1 MRRLIQISGIATLCL
16 FAVIALYGLSA
27 FLYNRHL
34 VEYEIEVA
42 GWPEAEAFSEPTVW
56 QTDHPK
62 RARILALEGGAMFG
76 LAELEVL
83 KALEEK
89 SGKRIYEMF
98 DFVAGASTGAIIST
112 LLFYPDPKTGEPMTA
127 AEAIDAYSRFGADV
141 LETPLHHKILTG
153 GGLFGPLIRNQGR
166 IAVANELLGDGQF
179 NDLLRPAM
187 FPAFS
192 QQSNGL
198 TIFRNWDDVEGNMY
212 LRSLVT
218 GVTSAPIYFPAIVF
232 SGAHADGHF
241 ISDPAM
247 ILNAPG
253 EVAYLHAR
261 THLPEA
267 EEFVV
272 VALGTVRNDSISGEI
287 AEQGGLIQWF
297 KPMLRMVFRGEASVS
312 AHALERHSGF
322 ESTIDLQAF
331 LLKPEE
337 PADVNEFDPKSEN
350 IALIRKTGQ
359 QFVADNQTVLNKI
372 VGILT
377 APTG

>member
-16 FAVIALYGLSA
+16 FAAILLYGLSA
-27 FLYNRHL
+27 LVYNRHL
-34 VEYEIEVA
+34 VAYEIEVE
-42 GWPEAEAFSEPTVW
+42 GWPEAEAFSAPAAW
-56 QTDHPK
+56 HTDHPR

-98 DFVAGASTGAIIST
+98 DFVAGASTGAVISA
-112 LLFYPDPKTGEPMTA
+112 LLFYPDPDTGEPMTA
-127 AEAIDAYSRFGADV
+127 AEAIDAYTRFGADV
-141 LETPLHHKILTG
+141 LETPLYHKFLTG
-153 GGLFGPLIRNQGR
+153 GGLFGPLIRNKGR
-166 IAVANELLGDGQF
+166 IEVANRLLGDGQF

-198 TIFRNWDDVEGNMY
+198 TVFRNWDGVEGNMY

-253 EVAYLHAR
+253 EIAYLHAR

-272 VALGTVRNDSISGEI
+272 VSLGTVRNQSISGEI

-297 KPMLRMVFRGEASVS
+297 KPMMRMVFRGEASVS
-312 AHALERHSGF
+312 AHALKRHSGF
-322 ESTIDLQAF
+322 DSTIDLQAF
-331 LLKPEE
+331 ILAPEE
-337 PADVNEFDPKSEN
+337 PAEVNEFDPSPTGLET
-350 IALIRKTGQ
+350 IRKTGQ
-359 QFVADNQTVLNKI
+359 QFVADNQAILDKI
-372 VGILT
+372 VGILA